1 MPYTE
6 HTLRLLAPDGT
17 LVVNDRTEAYQDAIS
32 HLTEADFR
40 EFYRVMSVVRRF
52 DIEAGN
58 LQRQGHMA

>member
-17 LVVNDRTEAYQDAIS
+17 LVVNDRTEAYQDAIA

-40 EFYRVMSVVRRF
+40 EFYRVMSLVRRF
-52 DIEAGN
+52 DI
-58 LQRQGHMA
+58 